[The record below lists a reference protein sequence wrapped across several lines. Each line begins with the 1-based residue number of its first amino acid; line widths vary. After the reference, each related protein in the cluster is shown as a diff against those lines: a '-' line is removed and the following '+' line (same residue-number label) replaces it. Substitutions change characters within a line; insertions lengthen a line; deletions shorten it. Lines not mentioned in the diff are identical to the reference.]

1 MKKGFTLIELLATIV
16 ILAVISL
23 ITVPLVLDTVEKS
36 KKGAL
41 KESANSLVQEANYY
55 YMQYGV
61 TENVRFN
68 IKNNDINKIDGN
80 TLLFKGQV
88 KDATVLINTKGEVAI
103 CANDGNYSV
112 YKNYKDNMLVEVDNK
127 NCNIPAN
134 QSIVYLDNES
144 TIKEYNNQEL
154 TELVLSLQSEIENL
168 KNNTDSNPTGTVISY
183 MGNNVPTGYLSCDG
197 TVYNISDYPKLAE
210 QIKTEF
216 GSYNYFGGDGS
227 TTFAVPDLRGE
238 FLRGTGN
245 ATRNTGSGASVGVH
259 QDGTKEPYI
268 NIGKSSSGTTS
279 YINVYMDN
287 DSINIRQNG
296 DAYYKPEISLTAYQY
311 LSDKNISSASKA
323 TTYAYSIRPT
333 NTAVLYCIKY

>member
-112 YKNYKDNMLVEVDNK
+112 YKNYKDNMLIEVDNK
-127 NCNIPAN
+127 NCNIPTN
-134 QSIVYLDNES
+134 QSVVYLDNES
-144 TIKEYNNQEL
+144 TIKEYTNQEL

-168 KNNTDSNPTGTVISY
+168 KNNTDLTPTGTVISY

-238 FLRGTGN
+238 FLRGTGK

-259 QDGTKEPYI
+259 QDGTKEPFI
-268 NIGKSSSGTTS
+268 NIGKTSSETTS
-279 YINVYMDN
+279 HLNIYMDN
-287 DSINIRQNG
+287 DVDNVRK
-296 DAYYKPEISLTAYQY
+296 DADVYYKPETSLTAYQFIA
-311 LSDKNISSASKA
+311 DKNITTTTKA
-323 TTYAYSIRPT
+323 TTYAYSTRPT